1 MYKPRFFK
9 AQELVPPSIYEKM
22 GESSLVLID
31 DRALQTLDQLRRT
44 LGPCTVN
51 DWCFGGKFKQS
62 GLRTPE
68 SKHFSPTSQHT
79 FGRAMDCKFRDHSA
93 EEVRQ
98 FIIKDITNRDSFP
111 FITFIENDVDWLH
124 FDVRNGDRLTVWSP
138 KTGKSEVV

>member
-22 GESSLVLID
+22 GERSLVLID
-31 DRALQTLDQLRRT
+31 DRALQTLDQLRRS

-68 SKHFSPTSQHT
+68 SKHYSPTSKHS
-79 FGRAMDCKFRDHSA
+79 FGRAMDCKFRDHTA

-98 FIIKDITNRDSFP
+98 FVIKNRDLFP
-111 FITFIENDVDWLH
+111 FITFIESDVSWFH
-124 FDVRNGDRLTVWSP
+124 FAVHNCEPLTVWSP
-138 KTGKSEVV
+138 KTCKAEVV